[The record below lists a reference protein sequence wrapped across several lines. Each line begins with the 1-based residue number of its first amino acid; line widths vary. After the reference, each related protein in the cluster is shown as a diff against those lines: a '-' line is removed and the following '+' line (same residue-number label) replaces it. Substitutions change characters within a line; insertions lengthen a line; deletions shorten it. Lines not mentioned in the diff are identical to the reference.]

1 MKREDFEKKTF
12 GEVVSEMLENE
23 DCVTTYDDLK
33 NFAKEKVDSDDL
45 LTATHI
51 LQAIHE
57 DTAEYYL
64 YDYSMGTMETPSSVT
79 SKEDIEHLIE
89 D

>member
-12 GEVVSEMLENE
+12 EEVMSDMMENE
-23 DCVTTYDDLK
+23 DCVTTYENLK
-33 NFAKEKVDSDDL
+33 EFAKNKVDDDDL

-57 DTAEYYL
+57 DTAEYYM